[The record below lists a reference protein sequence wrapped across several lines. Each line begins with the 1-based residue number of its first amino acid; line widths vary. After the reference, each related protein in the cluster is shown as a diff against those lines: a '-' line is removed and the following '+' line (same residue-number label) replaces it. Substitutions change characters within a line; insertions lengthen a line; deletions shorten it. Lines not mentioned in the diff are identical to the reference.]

1 MAGSDLSPRAAT
13 LVGLIFI
20 ALGLF
25 PILGA
30 LHFIALPLSVGVPV
44 WVRVAAGLTFVLGGA
59 AVIVGY
65 AIAGVEL
72 DDADAEAGPYG
83 IDVSFAVR
91 VTQYVLA
98 LVIYGLF
105 AAIAGWVA
113 FGTGPRN
120 FWLARHGF
128 GNDWM
133 GRAAFGAGA
142 VLVAAA
148 GVGVAVKNF
157 ARLKRP

>member
-13 LVGLIFI
+13 IVGLIFVV
-20 ALGLF
+20 LGLF

-30 LHFIALPLSVGVPV
+30 LKIIHLPVSEAVPT
-44 WVRVAAGLTFVLGGA
+44 WVRIAAGLTFVLGGA
-59 AVIVGY
+59 MVIIGY

-83 IDVSFAVR
+83 IHVPLGVR
-91 VTQYVLA
+91 VTQYLLA
-98 LVIYGLF
+98 VVIYGLF

-113 FGTGPRN
+113 LG
-120 FWLARHGF
+120 HGQRSAW
-128 GNDWM
+128 GSPWVE
-133 GRAAFGAGA
+133 RAAFGAGA

-148 GVGVAVKNF
+148 GVAVAVRNF
-157 ARLKRP
+157 GRLKRP